1 MWSCNNASNIMYI
14 SSFGRSRR
22 DDIVVGRS
30 VMVAIGIVFEDVPEL
45 EAENKTWPQVK
56 LEELPKR
63 RGPE

>member
-1 MWSCNNASNIMYI
+1 MYI

>member
-1 MWSCNNASNIMYI
+1 MYI

-45 EAENKTWPQVK
+45 EAENKTWPQVS